1 MEQKILTIRMPA
13 QDQFSIRKNVLRAGQ
28 GKTTA
33 RAAIVSGIHG
43 DELEGLY
50 TIYLLNRYLQ
60 ELREKRPEVFRG
72 QVDFYPTVNSLG
84 LGSLNRSWPFFNVDL
99 NRQFPGNREGH
110 VPLQAAHALLEDLKG
125 ADLVVDI
132 HASNKFL
139 LEMPQIRMQE
149 VYAPRLLPLAKKSN
163 VDLVWVHCS
172 SSILETTLATNLNES
187 GIPALV
193 VEMGI
198 GQRLNPLYSEQ
209 LLQGIIHLL
218 CHLEILDLPEEE
230 LPVLCAPRVIGDNEV
245 WYFNAEASGLF
256 VPEPN
261 VFGAWIKEGDIIGRI
276 VDPLKGSDLQ
286 VITSP
291 RDGLLFTLREHP
303 VVYEGSLLA
312 RLVLQPPEAEEPAPQ
327 FRHAAD
333 SLPVI
338 QAGEEAR
345 GDA

>member
-13 QDQFSIRKNVLRAGQ
+13 QDQFSIRKNVLRASH
-28 GKTTA
+28 GKPTA
-33 RAAIVSGIHG
+33 RAAVVSGIHG

-60 ELREKRPEVFRG
+60 EMREKRPEIFRG

-110 VPLQAAHALLEDLKG
+110 VPLQAAHALLEDLQD

-149 VYAPRLLPLAKKSN
+149 VYAPKLLPLAEKSN
-163 VDLVWVHCS
+163 VDFVWVHGS
-172 SSILETTLATNLNES
+172 SSVLETTLATNLNET
-187 GIPALV
+187 GIPTLV

-198 GQRLNPLYSEQ
+198 GQRLTPAYSDQ
-209 LLQGIIHLL
+209 LLQGLLRLL
-218 CHLEILDLPEEE
+218 CHLEIIDLPEEE
-230 LPVLCAPRVIGDNEV
+230 LPVLRPPRIIRDHEV

-261 VFGAWIKEGDIIGRI
+261 VFGEWIREGDVIGKI

-286 VITSP
+286 VIASP
-291 RDGLLFTLREHP
+291 RDGRLFTLREHP

-312 RLVLQPPEAEEPAPQ
+312 RLVLQP
-327 FRHAAD
+327 AD
-333 SLPVI
+333 MDE
-338 QAGEEAR
+338 GEVAR
-345 GDA
+345 DDA